1 MGRTLLAWTCIS
13 WKWDTDSESE
23 DGQSGLLLCNR
34 LPEPT
39 LLDKTAPHDDQTA
52 TCDKPLNPEFSGS
65 ESSKLFDY
73 FANKCSESGRLA
85 MKGMADTITH
95 RDILVTFLAMLLWGF
110 SLVGTMASEVKL
122 PPGFNIPWNIAS
134 KDSGVGQEFV
144 VTEYRWYRLDIV
156 FKSTR
161 QSVNRHE
168 ETERMKK
175 FIVPNRS

>member
-1 MGRTLLAWTCIS
+1 
-13 WKWDTDSESE
+13 
-23 DGQSGLLLCNR
+23 
-34 LPEPT
+34 
-39 LLDKTAPHDDQTA
+39 
-52 TCDKPLNPEFSGS
+52 
-65 ESSKLFDY
+65 
-73 FANKCSESGRLA
+73 